1 MGQMVCTVL
10 KRQGKSLKRSHIL
23 ILLLNSRRNL
33 VLGLRYR
40 KLPILFK
47 GLIEYFRIRVQMAN
61 SSKLLHHN
69 MVILEVK
76 EAGTTP
82 TASKML
88 KTLMPMQEV
97 FITIIVKPMVRLT
110 IVTTSILPIC
120 LNRWIKLANIVQRHR
135 WRSIW
140 QVLPTVVKLPSLGTK
155 VLSVVIILI
164 LV

>member
-1 MGQMVCTVL
+1 
-10 KRQGKSLKRSHIL
+10 
-23 ILLLNSRRNL
+23 
-33 VLGLRYR
+33 
-40 KLPILFK
+40 
-47 GLIEYFRIRVQMAN
+47 MAN

-82 TASKML
+82 TASNML

-120 LNRWIKLANIVQRHR
+120 LNR
-135 WRSIW
+135 
-140 QVLPTVVKLPSLGTK
+140 
-155 VLSVVIILI
+155 
-164 LV
+164 